1 MLIRIGHRPNPDDAF
16 MFWALSAGEV
26 DTRGLEFGPSAECIE
41 ALNLWAREGRFE
53 VTALSVNAYPAV
65 QNDYVLLP
73 HGASMGSGFGPVV
86 VSQEPLARERLREI
100 EIAVPAAT
108 TTSFLILRMYLGGDF
123 RYQVVRSAEILE
135 QVKSGR
141 AEAGLVTEESLLTY
155 RDEGLTKS
163 IDLGEWWLLET
174 GLPLPLTVNVAR
186 RDLGP
191 RLQDVSSVIRDSI
204 LAGLRS
210 RRRAM
215 AYALRFGRSSDAS
228 ITDRFVGMYVNERSF
243 DFGDEGRQAI
253 AELLRRAQAIGTFD
267 RPVKIDFAV

>member
-267 RPVKIDFAV
+267 RPVKIEFAA